1 MKTTSIGE
9 CSAVL
14 SVAIAA
20 IHDEKSSVEMC
31 LL

>member
-20 IHDEKSSVEMC
+20 LHNEKLFIKVR
-31 LL
+31 L

>member
-20 IHDEKSSVEMC
+20 LHDEKLSVKVR